1 MLYNF
6 NINKKANSFLVIDVD
21 AIVSNY
27 QTLRSKLTNAHCAAT
42 LKANA
47 YGLGVKKIAPALDK
61 AGCPTFFVATLDE
74 AVELRKILNN
84 NRKSILVLN
93 GFLTGTGPICK
104 QYNITPVLNNFCQLE
119 KWVDFNATL
128 EFRQKAA
135 LHLDSG
141 MNRLGLDNNDIGR
154 LIKNPHILNKA
165 NIYLLLSHLACS
177 DEPESTMNKRQLL
190 EFHSLIRRLPR
201 VMASLANSGGIY
213 LGEKFHFDLVRPGLA
228 LYGSVPGHLQSNLTN
243 CISLYGR
250 VLQLREVDKGELIG
264 YGGTYEL
271 TKKSRIATIGVG
283 YADGYQRSLSG
294 LSTVFH
300 HSSPLP
306 VVGRISMDSIT
317 VDISSLPENELKEG
331 NFVELIGKNFTIDQ
345 AASLAQTV
353 PYEMITGLGRR
364 HYRYYNQTKDGM

>member
-27 QTLRSKLTNAHCAAT
+27 QTLRSKLSNAHCAAT

-74 AVELRKILNN
+74 AVELRKILNS

-93 GFLTGTGPICK
+93 GFLAGTGRILK
-104 QYNITPVLNNFCQLE
+104 HYNITPVLNNFCQLE
-119 KWVDFNATL
+119 TWVDYNSTS
-128 EFRQKAA
+128 ENRQKAA
-135 LHLDSG
+135 LHLDTG
-141 MNRLGLDNNDIGR
+141 MNRFGLDNKDIAR
-154 LIKNPHILNKA
+154 LMKNPQILIKA
-165 NIYLLLSHLACS
+165 NIYMLLSHLACS
-177 DEPESTMNKRQLL
+177 DEPENVMNNRQLL
-190 EFHSLIRRLPR
+190 EFRSLIGRLPK
-201 VMASLANSGGIY
+201 VTASLANSGGIY
-213 LGEKFHFDLVRPGLA
+213 LGKNFHFDLVRPGLA
-228 LYGSVPGHLQSNLTN
+228 LYGSVPGHLQNNLTN

-250 VLQLREVDKGELIG
+250 VLQLREVDKGQLVG
-264 YGGTYEL
+264 YGGTYKL
-271 TKKSRIATIGVG
+271 TKRSRIATIGVG

-300 HSSPLP
+300 HGSPLP

-317 VDISSLPENELKEG
+317 VDISSLPDNKLKEG
-331 NFVELIGKNFTIDQ
+331 NFVELLGKNFTIDQ

-364 HYRYYNQTKDGM
+364 HYRYYNQIKDGL

>member
-27 QTLRSKLTNAHCAAT
+27 QTLRSKLSNAHCAAT

-74 AVELRKILNN
+74 AVELRKILNS

-93 GFLTGTGPICK
+93 GFLAGTGRILK
-104 QYNITPVLNNFCQLE
+104 HYNITPVLNNFCQLE
-119 KWVDFNATL
+119 TWVDYNSTS
-128 EFRQKAA
+128 ENRQKAA
-135 LHLDSG
+135 LHLDTG
-141 MNRLGLDNNDIGR
+141 MNRFGLDNKDIAR
-154 LIKNPHILNKA
+154 LMKNPQILIKA
-165 NIYLLLSHLACS
+165 NIYMLLSHLACS
-177 DEPESTMNKRQLL
+177 DEPENVMNNRQLL
-190 EFHSLIRRLPR
+190 EFRSLIGRLPK
-201 VMASLANSGGIY
+201 VTASLANSGGIY
-213 LGEKFHFDLVRPGLA
+213 LGKNFHFDLVRPGLA
-228 LYGSVPGHLQSNLTN
+228 LYGSVPGHLQNNLTN

-250 VLQLREVDKGELIG
+250 VLQLREVDKGQLVG
-264 YGGTYEL
+264 YGGTYKL
-271 TKKSRIATIGVG
+271 TKRSRIATIGIG

-300 HSSPLP
+300 HGSPLP

-317 VDISSLPENELKEG
+317 VDISSLPDNKLQEG
-331 NFVELIGKNFTIDQ
+331 NFVELLGKNFTIDQ

-364 HYRYYNQTKDGM
+364 HFRYYKQIKDGL

>member
-27 QTLRSKLTNAHCAAT
+27 QTLRSKLSNAHCAAT

-74 AVELRKILNN
+74 AVELRKILNS

-93 GFLTGTGPICK
+93 GFLAGTGRIFK
-104 QYNITPVLNNFCQLE
+104 HYNITPVLNNFCQLE
-119 KWVDFNATL
+119 TWVDYNSTS
-128 EFRQKAA
+128 EDRQKAA
-135 LHLDSG
+135 LHLDTG
-141 MNRLGLDNNDIGR
+141 MNRFGLDNKDIAR
-154 LIKNPHILNKA
+154 LMKNPQILIKA
-165 NIYLLLSHLACS
+165 NIYMLLSHLACS
-177 DEPESTMNKRQLL
+177 DEPENVMNNRQLL
-190 EFHSLIRRLPR
+190 EFRSLIGRLPK
-201 VMASLANSGGIY
+201 VTASLANSGGIY
-213 LGEKFHFDLVRPGLA
+213 LGKKFHFDLVRPGLA
-228 LYGSVPGHLQSNLTN
+228 LYGSVPGHLQNNLTN

-250 VLQLREVDKGELIG
+250 VLQLREVDKGQLVG
-264 YGGTYEL
+264 YGGTYKL
-271 TKKSRIATIGVG
+271 TKRSRIATIGVG

-300 HSSPLP
+300 HDSPLP

-317 VDISSLPENELKEG
+317 VDISSLPDNKLKEG
-331 NFVELIGKNFTIDQ
+331 NFVELLGKNFTIDQ

-364 HYRYYNQTKDGM
+364 HYRYYNQIKDGL